1 MGPGPGRFTVNEMV
15 ARPRICLVV
24 GYLGRGGLE
33 KQAFLLGRGLMRRG
47 FNVAVVSLSVGGAW
61 AAALNEEGIPVLE
74 LRRRSHFDIGRFARL
89 VAAFRNMRPDLVYAF
104 NYPTTVYARLAG
116 LVASVPLLVTGERC
130 VYLTRVQGILE
141 RLLARLTECV
151 ICNADAIRRDLVE
164 RIGIPDSKV
173 ITVLNAIEPRPAVG
187 AEEKRSARALLG
199 IPEDVLVI
207 GTVGRI
213 EDQKNL
219 PMLVDVACLA
229 RREGLPAWFCSIGSG
244 SRIGALRSMI
254 RARGVDDCFV
264 LAGERPNVAELL
276 PAFDV
281 FVLTSRYEGLPN
293 AVMEAMVAG
302 LPCVCTDVGGCR
314 ELVEE
319 GASGFLVPSGD
330 AERMMQRVRQLHR
343 DAASRAA
350 MGSAGRARILRDFS
364 IERLVSL
371 TEDVLRSLLAARDAG
386 PRGRRLSVRSAAAI
400 E

>member
-1 MGPGPGRFTVNEMV
+1 MNRTAV
-15 ARPRICLVV
+15 RPRICLVV

-47 FNVAVVSLSVGGAW
+47 FDVAVVSLSAGGAW
-61 AAALNEEGIPVLE
+61 AAALNQEGIPVLE
-74 LRRRSHFDIGRFARL
+74 LRRRSHFDIGRFAGL
-89 VAAFRNMRPDLVYAF
+89 VAAFRNMRPDVVYAF

-141 RLLARLTECV
+141 RFLAGMTECL
-151 ICNADAIRRDLVE
+151 ICNAEAVRRDLVE
-164 RIGIPDSKV
+164 RVGIPDRKV
-173 ITVLNAIEPRPAVG
+173 ITVLNAIEPCPAVG
-187 AEEKRSARALLG
+187 AEEKRAARALLG

-213 EDQKNL
+213 EDQKNP

-229 RREGLPAWFCSIGSG
+229 RREALRARFCAIGDG

-254 RARGVDDCFV
+254 RARGVDDCF
-264 LAGERPNVAELL
+264 LLTGERPNVGELL

-293 AVMEAMVAG
+293 AVMEAMAAG

-319 GASGFLVPSGD
+319 GVTGFLVPSGD
-330 AERMMQRVRQLHR
+330 ANLMMQRVRQLATNAPLR
-343 DAASRAA
+343 AS
-350 MGSAGRARILRDFS
+350 MGSAARARILRDFS
-364 IERLVSL
+364 VEKLVSR
-371 TEDVLRSLLAARDAG
+371 TEGVLRSLLAARDAG
-386 PRGRRLSVRSAAAI
+386 PRGRRLSARSAAAV